1 MTKAIKIVQVKDIS
15 IHINIGKN
23 DDDFIC
29 LTDMARFKWED
40 TGLIIAH
47 WLTTKYTVEFLWTW
61 EEIYNPDFN
70 LTEFSKIKN
79 EVGTNGF
86 VVSSS
91 RWINAVNAIGIRSS
105 AGRYGG
111 TFAHKDIAMEFATWL
126 SPQFKLY
133 LIKEFQRLKELE
145 KTTTQ
150 SLEWQIKRS
159 LSKTNYRIHT
169 HAIAKKLEGKNLKQW
184 QEGLIY
190 ANEAD
195 MLNMILW
202 GKTAKQW
209 EEENETEAKQWL
221 NMRDIADI
229 TDLIILSNMET
240 LNARFIDEG
249 KTKEERAGILSEIAE
264 QQKITLEKNLSIQHI
279 KQLAQ

>member
-1 MTKAIKIVQVKDIS
+1 MSKSTKIVQVKDID
-15 IHINIGKN
+15 IHINIGEN
-23 DDDFIC
+23 NDDFIC

-47 WLTTKYTVEFLWTW
+47 WLTTKYTIEFLWTW

-91 RWINAVNAIGIRSS
+91 RWIKATNAVWIRSS

-111 TFAHKDIAMEFATWL
+111 TFAHRDIAMEFATWL

-159 LSKTNYRIHT
+159 LSKVNYRIHT
-169 HAIAKKLEGKNLKQW
+169 DAIAKRLEGKNLKQY
-184 QEGLIY
+184 QECLVY
-190 ANEAD
+190 ASEAD

-229 TDLIILSNMET
+229 TDLIILSNLET

-249 KTKEERAGILSEIAE
+249 KKKDERASILSEIAE
-264 QQKITLEKNLSIQHI
+264 QQRVTLAKNLSAQNI
-279 KQLAQ
+279 KNLSV

>member
-1 MTKAIKIVQVKDIS
+1 
-15 IHINIGKN
+15 
-23 DDDFIC
+23 
-29 LTDMARFKWED
+29 
-40 TGLIIAH
+40 
-47 WLTTKYTVEFLWTW
+47 
-61 EEIYNPDFN
+61 
-70 LTEFSKIKN
+70 
-79 EVGTNGF
+79 
-86 VVSSS
+86 
-91 RWINAVNAIGIRSS
+91 
-105 AGRYGG
+105 
-111 TFAHKDIAMEFATWL
+111 MEFATWL

-209 EEENETEAKQWL
+209 EEENETEAKQ
-221 NMRDIADI
+221 
-229 TDLIILSNMET
+229 
-240 LNARFIDEG
+240 
-249 KTKEERAGILSEIAE
+249 
-264 QQKITLEKNLSIQHI
+264 
-279 KQLAQ
+279 